1 MEEKEFD
8 RKQLIEKYV
17 DVIYNDDRINFLYTD
32 PIGKFKQYALDLFLD
47 TNLTR
52 EQIAD
57 GFRDITLER
66 LKIYTEKKRLEQ
78 REQDIRNVVAE
89 IYNQYADLFYVSLID
104 MQNQHV
110 ELYLNNDSISI
121 EDIREKL
128 MNTVM
133 ELKERKKKTA
143 NVVPPIVKTE
153 PITSPV
159 VQYEAVTTPVV
170 KTENIDMPI
179 EEVKNESISSSE
191 LETIDAPVQ
200 ESVAEGNE
208 LSTMLEENPEKSDN
222 EVVTNEIN
230 KPKQFVKTNDGNNSN
245 DSGNP
250 QSGSVSIFAIG
261 VTILSIISFIL
272 IAMILNVLLK

>member
-159 VQYEAVTTPVV
+159 VQYEAVTTPVCCR
-170 KTENIDMPI
+170 ER
-179 EEVKNESISSSE
+179 
-191 LETIDAPVQ
+191 
-200 ESVAEGNE
+200 
-208 LSTMLEENPEKSDN
+208 
-222 EVVTNEIN
+222 
-230 KPKQFVKTNDGNNSN
+230 
-245 DSGNP
+245 
-250 QSGSVSIFAIG
+250 
-261 VTILSIISFIL
+261 
-272 IAMILNVLLK
+272 